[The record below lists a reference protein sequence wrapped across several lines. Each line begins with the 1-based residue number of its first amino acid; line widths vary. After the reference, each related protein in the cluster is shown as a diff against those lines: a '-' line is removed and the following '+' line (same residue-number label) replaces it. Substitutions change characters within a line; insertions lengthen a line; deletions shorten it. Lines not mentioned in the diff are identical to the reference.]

1 MQEWIMIALL
11 GDALLVG
18 SPATLAQR
26 DDPDALKKQVEQ
38 LQQRVDELEKK
49 ASSAMRSLTRWSPR
63 VCFLELLRTA
73 ACRTK
78 LTN

>member
-1 MQEWIMIALL
+1 MQGWIMIALL
-11 GDALLVG
+11 GGALLVG
-18 SPATLAQR
+18 SPAARAQR

-38 LQQRVDELEKK
+38 LQQRVDELEKQGK
-49 ASSAMRSLTRWSPR
+49 QRDA
-63 VCFLELLRTA
+63 LLDTVVTKGVFPGTA